1 MEKRKHNLTINVV
14 LAAFLILWGFVLMC
28 AEAVH
33 AAEKGAKPPE
43 ARYWM
48 SIATE
53 KSSIPGMPEGMP
65 GMGGMFGRSGSGK
78 RLLLQLNSSRTLPA
92 EPAAGHDIPP
102 AQKMGDSLP
111 LVIPERQRTEP
122 GEPGMPERMEKPKA
136 RMLIYW
142 GCGESVRKG
151 QPRVLDTEKMSL
163 AEFGKAMAGRVSV
176 SRQSPPSPQ
185 SGRIYSDWPNREDGT
200 QVPADSSL
208 AGSHLVHGNYLPDI
222 RFSIDSGHDFMAPV
236 EFTSVKGSP
245 AEGVRFQWRSIPT
258 ATGYFATAMGFD
270 QKNDTMIL
278 WSSSEL
284 ADPGYAMM
292 DYLSEEDV
300 RRLIREKVVMPPSTT
315 TCSVPKGIFG
325 ESEGAMLQFIAYGDE
340 LNLVYPP
347 RDQKKPKDPI
357 WTVKARRKSTGMLPL
372 MAIEGME
379 ARGDQPSRQR
389 GRARGDDSEE
399 GGSEGFSPGKALKGL
414 FGF

>member
-1 MEKRKHNLTINVV
+1 MAKRRSNLTINVV
-14 LAAFLILWGFVLMC
+14 LAAFLILWGFVLLC

-33 AAEKGAKPPE
+33 AADKGAKPPV

-53 KSSIPGMPEGMP
+53 KNTIPGMPEGMP
-65 GMGGMFGRSGSGK
+65 GMGGFFGGGGSGK
-78 RLLLQLNSSRTLPA
+78 KLLLQLNSSRPVPA
-92 EPAAGHDIPP
+92 EPSAGHDIPP
-102 AQKMGDSLP
+102 GQNMGKTLP
-111 LVIPERQRTEP
+111 LLIPERKRSEP
-122 GEPGMPERMEKPKA
+122 GEPGMPGGMEKPKA

-142 GCGESVRKG
+142 GCGETVRKG

-163 AEFGKAMAGRVSV
+163 AEFGKAMAGRVSL

-185 SGRIYSDWPNREDGT
+185 SGRIYSEWPNREDGT
-200 QVPADSSL
+200 PVPGNSSL
-208 AGSHLVHGNYLPDI
+208 VGGHLVQGNYLPDI

-236 EFTSVKGSP
+236 EFTSVQGGP
-245 AEGVRFQWRSIPT
+245 AEGVKFQWRSIPT
-258 ATGYFATAMGFD
+258 ATGYFATAMGYD
-270 QKNDTMIL
+270 QKSGTMIL

-284 ADPGYAMM
+284 PEPGYALM

-300 RRLIREKVVMPPSTT
+300 RRLIREKVVMPPSVNR
-315 TCSVPKGIFG
+315 CSVPRGIFG

-340 LNLVYPP
+340 LNIVYPP
-347 RDQKKPKDPI
+347 RDPKKPQDPI

-372 MAIEGME
+372 MAMEGRE
-379 ARGDQPSRQR
+379 AGGEERERVRDR
-389 GRARGDDSEE
+389 DSSE
-399 GGSEGFSPGKALKGL
+399 GGSEGMSPGKVLRGL